1 MRTKAK
7 LLGVRYPGIRM
18 LIVRRTY
25 PELVNNH
32 IRLLRT
38 ELLEVARYNDKDKTF
53 TFMNGSLLQFAYC
66 AKDGDLDRLQGVE
79 FDIIFLDEATQLSEY
94 QMKTITACLRG
105 ANDFPKRVYYT
116 MNPGGQGLYNVV
128 LVSAIQCK
136 SFITI
141 SIPALFNEIDCKIRN
156 CK

>member
-38 ELLEVARYNDKDKTF
+38 ELLEVARYN
-53 TFMNGSLLQFAYC
+53 LLQN
-66 AKDGDLDRLQGVE
+66 KPTLK
-79 FDIIFLDEATQLSEY
+79 Y
-94 QMKTITACLRG
+94 QQKAILLR
-105 ANDFPKRVYYT
+105 AET
-116 MNPGGQGLYNVV
+116 
-128 LVSAIQCK
+128 SA
-136 SFITI
+136 S
-141 SIPALFNEIDCKIRN
+141 S
-156 CK
+156 

>member
-1 MRTKAK
+1 MILRIEAPSPKQRHFMMADTKHIGFGGARGGGKSWSVRTKAK
-7 LLGVRYPGIRM
+7 LLGINYPGIRM

-38 ELLEVARYNDKDKTF
+38 ELKDIARYNDKDKTF

-79 FDIIFLDEATQLSEY
+79 FDIIFLEDRKS
-94 QMKTITACLRG
+94 
-105 ANDFPKRVYYT
+105 
-116 MNPGGQGLYNVV
+116 VV
-128 LVSAIQCK
+128 
-136 SFITI
+136 
-141 SIPALFNEIDCKIRN
+141 
-156 CK
+156 